1 MVLDRITTTVLER
14 KLDSIAR
21 EMGIIMRRAARSP
34 IFSQSHDFS
43 CFIGDAQGQLIS
55 IAEGIP
61 VHTGG
66 GGFAIKSVLQY
77 WGDDIHPGDIFL
89 SNDPYE
95 GGGNHLPDWTIM
107 NPVFHDG
114 VLVAFANNRAHQVD
128 IGGGMPGTYNSNA
141 IEIFDEG
148 IRMQPVKIYDQGKLR
163 RDLWDMVAL
172 NTRAPKTVQGDVG
185 AMVGSTRIGA
195 SRLRAIFEEYGREAT
210 LEYFE
215 AIMAHAEALMRA
227 ELAAMPDGTY
237 EGVEEMNNDV
247 FTRRTVKIVANV
259 TIAGDAVTVDFT
271 GTDPQ
276 MRSFKNSSL
285 ANTYASVYLAM
296 ATLVD
301 PFMPKNQGMFRPV
314 TIVAPRGT
322 VVNPEPPAP
331 LTYSTVYPTIQ
342 IVHAIWKALAEA
354 VPQRISAGWGA
365 TAYPTMAGYRD
376 GEGYVMYHW
385 SGSSGAGGIKGRDGF
400 NQIGSLNTLGGL
412 MLPDMEL
419 YEQVYPAHFVR
430 WEFRTDAAGAGEYR
444 GGSGVDYEVKI
455 TEPAKWGFRGEACYT
470 PTGFGVNGGRPGR
483 EASTVLDPGTP
494 EEREAPQYA
503 IVELPPSG
511 FRLLSAG
518 GGGWGDPLH
527 RDPEA
532 VRCDVRNELVSLAA
546 ARDVYGV
553 VLDPAALGVDAPGTA
568 RLRREL
574 AAAGG
579 RA

>member
-1 MVLDRITTTVLER
+1 MVLDKITMTVLER

-43 CFIGDAQGQLIS
+43 CFIGDARGQLIS

-66 GGFAIKSVLQY
+66 GGFAIKSALQY
-77 WGDDIHPGDIFL
+77 WGDDIHLGDVFL

-128 IGGGMPGTYNSNA
+128 IGGGMPGTYNSSA
-141 IEIFDEG
+141 LEIFDEG
-148 IRMQPVKIYDQGKLR
+148 IRMQPVKLYDQGKLR

-195 SRLRAIFEEYGREAT
+195 DRLRTIFEEYGREAT
-210 LEYFE
+210 LGYFE
-215 AIMAHAEALMRA
+215 AIMAHAETLMRA

-237 EGVEEMNNDV
+237 VGVEEMNNDV
-247 FTRRTVKIVANV
+247 FTRRVVKIVANV

-342 IVHAIWKALAEA
+342 IVHAIWKALAQALPE
-354 VPQRISAGWGA
+354 RISAGWGA
-365 TAYPTMAGYRD
+365 TAYPTMAGYRN

-430 WEFRTDAAGAGEYR
+430 CEFRTDGAGAGEYR

-455 TEPAKWGFRGEACYT
+455 TEPAKWGFRGESCYT
-470 PTGFGVNGGRPGR
+470 PTGFGVNGGRAGK

-494 EEREAPQYA
+494 QEREAPQYA

-527 RDPEA
+527 RDPGA
-532 VRCDVRNELVSLAA
+532 VRCDVRNEIVSLAA

-553 VLDPAALGVDAPGTA
+553 VLDPTTLAVDAPATA
-568 RLRREL
+568 ARRGEL
-574 AAAGG
+574 AAVAG

>member
-1 MVLDRITTTVLER
+1 MVLDKITMTVLER

-77 WGDDIHPGDIFL
+77 WGDDIHPGDVFL

-114 VLVAFANNRAHQVD
+114 MLVAFANNRAHQVD

-195 SRLRAIFEEYGREAT
+195 GRLRAIFEEYGREAT
-210 LEYFE
+210 LGYFE

-227 ELAAMPDGTY
+227 ELTAMPDGTY
-237 EGVEEMNNDV
+237 VGVEEMNNDV
-247 FTRRTVKIVANV
+247 FTRRAVKIVANV

-342 IVHAIWKALAEA
+342 IVHAIWKALAQA
-354 VPQRISAGWGA
+354 LPQRISAGWGA

-430 WEFRTDAAGAGEYR
+430 CEFRTDAAGAGEYR

-455 TEPAKWGFRGEACYT
+455 TEPAKWGFRGEGCYT
-470 PTGFGVNGGRPGR
+470 PTGFGVNGGQAGK

-494 EEREAPQYA
+494 QEREAPQYA

-532 VRCDVRNELVSLAA
+532 VRSDVRNELVSLAA

-553 VLDPAALGVDAPGTA
+553 VLDPAALAVDAPATA
-568 RLRREL
+568 ARRREL
-574 AAAGG
+574 AAAAS

>member
-1 MVLDRITTTVLER
+1 MILDNITMTVLER

-66 GGFAIKSVLQY
+66 GGFAIKSALQY
-77 WGDDIHPGDIFL
+77 WGDDIHPGDVFL

-148 IRMQPVKIYDQGKLR
+148 IRMQPVKLYDQGKLR

-195 SRLRAIFEEYGREAT
+195 DRLRTIFEEYGREAT
-210 LEYFE
+210 LGYFE
-215 AIMAHAEALMRA
+215 AIMAHAETLMRA

-237 EGVEEMNNDV
+237 VGVEEMNNDV
-247 FTRRTVKIVANV
+247 FTRRVVKIVANV

-342 IVHAIWKALAEA
+342 IVHAIWKALAQA
-354 VPQRISAGWGA
+354 LPQRISAGWGA
-365 TAYPTMAGYRD
+365 TAYPTMAGYRN

-430 WEFRTDAAGAGEYR
+430 CEFRTDAAGAGEYR

-455 TEPAKWGFRGEACYT
+455 TEPAKWGFRGESCYT
-470 PTGFGVNGGRPGR
+470 PTGFGVNGGRAGK

-494 EEREAPQYA
+494 QEREAPQYA

-532 VRCDVRNELVSLAA
+532 VRCDVRNEIVSLAA

-553 VLDPAALGVDAPGTA
+553 VLDPTTLAVDTPATAA
-568 RLRREL
+568 RRREL
-574 AAAGG
+574 AAVAD

>member
-1 MVLDRITTTVLER
+1 MVLDKITMTVLER

-43 CFIGDAQGQLIS
+43 CFIGDAQGQLVS

-77 WGDDIHPGDIFL
+77 WGDDIHPGDVFL

-107 NPVFHDG
+107 NPVFHEG

-148 IRMQPVKIYDQGKLR
+148 IRIPPVKIYDQGKLR

-195 SRLRAIFEEYGREAT
+195 GRLREIFEEYGREAT
-210 LEYFE
+210 LGYFE

-237 EGVEEMNNDV
+237 VGVEEMNNDV
-247 FTRRTVKIVANV
+247 FTRRVVKIVANV
-259 TIAGDAVTVDFT
+259 TIAGDAITVDFT

-331 LTYSTVYPTIQ
+331 LTYATVYPTIQ
-342 IVHAIWKALAEA
+342 IVHAIWKALAKA
-354 VPQRISAGWGA
+354 VPQHISAGWGA
-365 TAYPTMAGYRD
+365 TAYPTMAGYRE
-376 GEGYVMYHW
+376 GESYVMYHW

-412 MLPDMEL
+412 LLPNMEL

-430 WEFRTDAAGAGEYR
+430 CEFRMDAAGAGEYR
-444 GGSGVDYEVKI
+444 GGSGVDYEVRI
-455 TEPAKWGFRGEACYT
+455 TEPAKWGFRGESCYT
-470 PTGFGVNGGRPGR
+470 PTGFGVNGGRAGK
-483 EASTVLDPGTP
+483 EASTILDPGTP
-494 EEREAPQYA
+494 QEREAPQYA

-518 GGGWGDPLH
+518 GGGWGDPLQ

-532 VRCDVRNELVSLAA
+532 VRRDVRNEIVSVAA

-553 VLDPAALGVDAPGTA
+553 VLDAATLAVDAAATA
-568 RLRREL
+568 ARRREL
-574 AAAGG
+574 AAAVS

>member
-1 MVLDRITTTVLER
+1 MILDKITMTVLER

-66 GGFAIKSVLQY
+66 GGFAIKSALQY
-77 WGDDIHPGDIFL
+77 WGDDIHPGDVFL

-148 IRMQPVKIYDQGKLR
+148 IRMQPVKLYDQGKLR

-195 SRLRAIFEEYGREAT
+195 DRLRTIFEEYGREAT
-210 LEYFE
+210 LGYFE
-215 AIMAHAEALMRA
+215 AIMAHAETLMRA
-227 ELAAMPDGTY
+227 ELAAMPDGIY
-237 EGVEEMNNDV
+237 VGVEEMNNDV
-247 FTRRTVKIVANV
+247 FTRRAVKIVANV

-342 IVHAIWKALAEA
+342 IVHAIWKALAQA
-354 VPQRISAGWGA
+354 LPQRISAGWGA
-365 TAYPTMAGYRD
+365 TAYPTMAGYRN

-430 WEFRTDAAGAGEYR
+430 CEFRTDAAGAGEYR

-455 TEPAKWGFRGEACYT
+455 TEPAKWGFRGESCYT
-470 PTGFGVNGGRPGR
+470 PTGFGVNGGRAGK

-494 EEREAPQYA
+494 QEREAPQYA

-527 RDPEA
+527 RDPES

-553 VLDPAALGVDAPGTA
+553 VLDPTTLAVDAPATA
-568 RLRREL
+568 ARRREL
-574 AAAGG
+574 AAVAG

>member
-1 MVLDRITTTVLER
+1 MILDKITMTVLER

-66 GGFAIKSVLQY
+66 GGFAIKSALQY
-77 WGDDIHPGDIFL
+77 WGDDIHPGDVFL

-148 IRMQPVKIYDQGKLR
+148 IRMQPVKLYDQGKLR

-195 SRLRAIFEEYGREAT
+195 DRLRTIFEEYGREAT
-210 LEYFE
+210 LGYFE
-215 AIMAHAEALMRA
+215 AIMAHAETLMRA

-237 EGVEEMNNDV
+237 VGVEEMNNDV
-247 FTRRTVKIVANV
+247 FTRRVVKIVANV

-342 IVHAIWKALAEA
+342 IVHAIWKALAQALPE
-354 VPQRISAGWGA
+354 RISAGWGA
-365 TAYPTMAGYRD
+365 TAYPTMAGYRN

-430 WEFRTDAAGAGEYR
+430 CEFRTDAAGAGEYR

-455 TEPAKWGFRGEACYT
+455 TEPAKWGFRGESCYT
-470 PTGFGVNGGRPGR
+470 PTGFGVNGGRAGK

-494 EEREAPQYA
+494 QEREAPQYA

-532 VRCDVRNELVSLAA
+532 VRCDVRNEIVSLAA

-553 VLDPAALGVDAPGTA
+553 VLDPTTLAVDAPATA
-568 RLRREL
+568 ARRREL
-574 AAAGG
+574 AAVAG

>member
-1 MVLDRITTTVLER
+1 MLLDKITMTVLER

-66 GGFAIKSVLQY
+66 GGFAIKSALQY
-77 WGDDIHPGDIFL
+77 WGDDIHPGDVFL

-148 IRMQPVKIYDQGKLR
+148 IRMQPVKLYDQGKLR

-195 SRLRAIFEEYGREAT
+195 DRLRTIFEEYGREAT
-210 LEYFE
+210 LGYFE
-215 AIMAHAEALMRA
+215 AIMAHAETLMRA

-237 EGVEEMNNDV
+237 VGVEEMNNDV
-247 FTRRTVKIVANV
+247 FTRRVVKIVANV

-342 IVHAIWKALAEA
+342 IVHAIWKALAQA
-354 VPQRISAGWGA
+354 LPQRISAGWGA
-365 TAYPTMAGYRD
+365 TAYPTMAGYRN

-430 WEFRTDAAGAGEYR
+430 CEFRTDAAGAGEYR
-444 GGSGVDYEVKI
+444 GGSGVDYEVNI
-455 TEPAKWGFRGEACYT
+455 TEPAKWGFRGESCYT
-470 PTGFGVNGGRPGR
+470 PTGFGVNGGRAGK

-494 EEREAPQYA
+494 QEREAPQYA

-553 VLDPAALGVDAPGTA
+553 VLDPTMLAVDTPATAA
-568 RLRREL
+568 RRREL
-574 AAAGG
+574 AAVAD

>member
-1 MVLDRITTTVLER
+1 MILDKITMTVLER

-66 GGFAIKSVLQY
+66 GGFAIKSALQY
-77 WGDDIHPGDIFL
+77 WGDDIHPGDVFL

-148 IRMQPVKIYDQGKLR
+148 IRMQPVKLYDQGKLR

-195 SRLRAIFEEYGREAT
+195 DRLRTIFEEYGREAT
-210 LEYFE
+210 LGYFE
-215 AIMAHAEALMRA
+215 AIMAHAETLMRA

-237 EGVEEMNNDV
+237 VGVEEMNNDV
-247 FTRRTVKIVANV
+247 FTRRVVKIVANV

-342 IVHAIWKALAEA
+342 IVHAIWKALAQA
-354 VPQRISAGWGA
+354 LPQRISAGWGA
-365 TAYPTMAGYRD
+365 TAYPTMAGYRN

-430 WEFRTDAAGAGEYR
+430 CEFRTDAAGAGEYR

-455 TEPAKWGFRGEACYT
+455 TEPAKWGFRGESCYT
-470 PTGFGVNGGRPGR
+470 PTGFGVNGGRAGK

-494 EEREAPQYA
+494 QEREAPQYA

-532 VRCDVRNELVSLAA
+532 VRCDVRNEIVSLAA

-553 VLDPAALGVDAPGTA
+553 VLDPTTLAVDTPATAA
-568 RLRREL
+568 RRREL
-574 AAAGG
+574 AAVAG

>member
-1 MVLDRITTTVLER
+1 MALDKVTMTVLER

-43 CFIGDAQGQLIS
+43 CFIGDGQGQLIS

-66 GGFAIKSVLQY
+66 GGFAIRRVLEY

-95 GGGNHLPDWTIM
+95 GGGNHLPDWTVM

-141 IEIFDEG
+141 VEIFDEG
-148 IRMQPVKIYDQGKLR
+148 IRFQPVKLYDEGRLR
-163 RDLWDMVAL
+163 RDLWDLVAL

-195 SRLRAIFEEYGREAT
+195 SRLRAIFEEHGRETT

-215 AIMAHAEALMRA
+215 AILAHAERLMRA
-227 ELAAMPDGTY
+227 ELAGIPDGTY
-237 EGVEEMNNDV
+237 VGIEEMNNDV
-247 FTRRTVKIVANV
+247 FTRRPVKIVATATVKGSDV
-259 TIAGDAVTVDFT
+259 TIDFT

-276 MRSFKNSSL
+276 MRAFKNSSL
-285 ANTYASVYLAM
+285 ANTYASVYLGM

-301 PFMPKNQGMFRPV
+301 PFLPKNQGMFRPV

-342 IVHAIWKALAEA
+342 IVHAIWKAFAQA
-354 VPQRISAGWGA
+354 VPERVSAGWGA

-385 SGSSGAGGIKGRDGF
+385 PGSSGAGAIKGRDGF
-400 NQIGSLNTLGGL
+400 EQIGSLNTLGGL

-419 YEQVYPAHFVR
+419 YEQVYPAHFLS
-430 WEFRTDAAGAGEYR
+430 WEFRKDAAGAGEYR
-444 GGSGVDYEVKI
+444 GGSGVVYEVKI
-455 TEPAKWGFRGEACYT
+455 TEPAKWGFRGESCYT
-470 PTGFGVNGGRPGR
+470 PTGFGLNGGRSGR
-483 EASTVLDPGTP
+483 EAATVLDPGTP
-494 EEREAPQYA
+494 DEREAPQYA
-503 IVELPPSG
+503 IMDLPPTG

-518 GGGWGDPLH
+518 GGGWGDPLR

-532 VRCDVRNELVSLAA
+532 VRRDVRNEFVSLEA

-553 VLDPAALGVDAPGTA
+553 VLDPATRVVDTDATA
-568 RLRREL
+568 ARRREF
-574 AAAGG
+574 AGAGG
-579 RA
+579 RP